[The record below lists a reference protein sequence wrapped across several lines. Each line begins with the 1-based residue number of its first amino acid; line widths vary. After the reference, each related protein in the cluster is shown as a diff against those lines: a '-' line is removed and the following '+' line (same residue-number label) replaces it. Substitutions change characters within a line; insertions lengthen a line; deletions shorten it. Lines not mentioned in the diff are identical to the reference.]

1 MEYKKTKLTSVNVNH
16 KNRKAFKKIAID
28 EEITF
33 QKLVNISL
41 EMYVNDDRFRKMIN
55 KRR

>member
-33 QKLVNISL
+33 QKLVNIAL
-41 EMYVNDDRFRKMIN
+41 EMYVNDNRFRKMIN

>member
-16 KNRKAFKKIAID
+16 QNRKEFKKIAID

-33 QKLVNISL
+33 QKLVNIAL